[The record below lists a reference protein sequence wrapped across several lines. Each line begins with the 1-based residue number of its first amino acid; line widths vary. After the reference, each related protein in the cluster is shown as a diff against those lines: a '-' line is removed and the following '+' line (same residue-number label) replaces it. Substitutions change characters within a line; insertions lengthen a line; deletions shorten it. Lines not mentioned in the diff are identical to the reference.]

1 MHDRD
6 LSGFTLD
13 ELSWHEDALDR
24 LGPGDSP
31 LPVLTV
37 KMVGAEAAFPG
48 KANPNPDHAKP
59 WTRLSI
65 GVDGQVRDSLPL
77 GGM

>member
-13 ELSWHEDALDR
+13 ELSWHEDALGRLDR
-24 LGPGDSP
+24 GDSP

-37 KMVGAEAAFPG
+37 KEVGAEAAFPG
-48 KANPNPDHAKP
+48 KANLNPDQAEP

-65 GVDGQVRDSLPL
+65 GVDGHVRDSLPL